1 RKPAKTP
8 LKVLRL
14 LLLGASSCPEE
25 PSKSME
31 TLDELR
37 ASLSTCLTN
46 VVILPLQALLL
57 RSREK
62 LTHAEFLA
70 NLGPNLWQQSLQG
83 VLNGCKEV
91 GI

>member
-1 RKPAKTP
+1 KTP

-25 PSKSME
+25 PSKSKE
-31 TLDELR
+31 TMYELR

-46 VVILPLQALLL
+46 AMILPLQSLLL

-62 LTHAEFLA
+62 L
-70 NLGPNLWQQSLQG
+70 
-83 VLNGCKEV
+83 
-91 GI
+91 